1 MDWRMRLF
9 SYLFAI
15 LFGVLIAQFR
25 FSGDEP
31 PESPRVIPPT
41 APTEVIELR
50 ARLLSE
56 QALRRQLE
64 SRIARLQAEKPPV
77 SSDNSA
83 DDNSPD
89 AAPSEVEDEVEVA
102 TDSADEAPVNNDPPA
117 EPTAT
122 EPTATESQAPPL
134 TFAELLVSGSYSQ
147 IFQGIIDQVSL
158 GEVEPAIQD
167 LQKLEEAL
175 AALPDSGPFAG
186 LEPIAEGVM
195 SYWVPQVMASC
206 KGAGEEWL
214 RLFIRA
220 REMEWQGVE
229 RGPLLDLFSVDEF
242 LALAVYSIETVN
254 ESAEKLLLD
263 HMTESFVSKGY
274 LSDQELAALSLLP
287 GEAVVGFLEQVWK
300 DSSANRYSVLAAL
313 TQSSHPSAEALLRRI
328 LPQLEDLKLRS
339 ALEIWLNR

>member
-9 SYLFAI
+9 SYLFAVF
-15 LFGVLIAQFR
+15 FGVLLAQFR
-25 FSGDEP
+25 FSGDDP
-31 PESPRVIPPT
+31 PVSPRIVPEG
-41 APTEVIELR
+41 APAEVIELR
-50 ARLLSE
+50 ARLQSE

-64 SRIARLQAEKPPV
+64 GRIARLQAEKPPV
-77 SSDNSA
+77 ANG
-83 DDNSPD
+83 NSPD
-89 AAPSEVEDEVEVA
+89 AAPTEVEVV
-102 TDSADEAPVNNDPPA
+102 TDSADEAPASNDPSA
-117 EPTAT
+117 DTTAK
-122 EPTATESQAPPL
+122 ESQTPPL
-134 TFAELLVSGSYSQ
+134 TYAELLASGNFSS
-147 IFQGIIDQVSL
+147 IFQAIIDQVSR

-167 LQKLEEAL
+167 LQRLEAAL
-175 AALPDSGPFAG
+175 ALLPDGGPFAG
-186 LEPIAEGVM
+186 LEPIADGAM

-242 LALAVYSIETVN
+242 LALAVYSIDTVN
-254 ESAEKLLLD
+254 ESVEKLLLD

-287 GEAVVGFLEQVWK
+287 GEAVVEFLEQIWR
-300 DSSANRYSVLAAL
+300 DSSANRDSVLAAL
-313 TQSSHPSAEALLRRI
+313 TQSPHPSAKALLRGI

>member
-9 SYLFAI
+9 SYLFAVF
-15 LFGVLIAQFR
+15 FGVLLAQFR
-25 FSGDEP
+25 FSGDDP
-31 PESPRVIPPT
+31 PVSPRIVPEG
-41 APTEVIELR
+41 APAEVIELR
-50 ARLLSE
+50 ARLQSE

-64 SRIARLQAEKPPV
+64 GRIARLQAEKPPV
-77 SSDNSA
+77 ANG
-83 DDNSPD
+83 NSPD
-89 AAPSEVEDEVEVA
+89 PAPTEVEVV
-102 TDSADEAPVNNDPPA
+102 TDSADEAPASNDPSA
-117 EPTAT
+117 DTTAK
-122 EPTATESQAPPL
+122 ESQTPPL
-134 TFAELLVSGSYSQ
+134 TYAELLASGNFSS
-147 IFQGIIDQVSL
+147 IFQAIIDQVSR

-167 LQKLEEAL
+167 LQRLEAAL
-175 AALPDSGPFAG
+175 ALLPDGGPFAG
-186 LEPIAEGVM
+186 LEPIADGAM

-242 LALAVYSIETVN
+242 LALAVYSIDTVN
-254 ESAEKLLLD
+254 ESVEKLLLD

-287 GEAVVGFLEQVWK
+287 GEAVVEFLEQIWR
-300 DSSANRYSVLAAL
+300 DSSANRDSVLAAL
-313 TQSSHPSAEALLRRI
+313 TQSPHPSAKALLRGI

>member
-9 SYLFAI
+9 SYLFAVF
-15 LFGVLIAQFR
+15 FGVLLAQFR

-31 PESPRVIPPT
+31 PASPRIVPEG
-41 APTEVIELR
+41 APAEVIELR
-50 ARLLSE
+50 ARLQSE

-77 SSDNSA
+77 ANDSSPVSA
-83 DDNSPD
+83 PT
-89 AAPSEVEDEVEVA
+89 EVEVV

-117 EPTAT
+117 DT
-122 EPTATESQAPPL
+122 TATESQTPPL
-134 TFAELLVSGSYSQ
+134 TFTELLVSGSYSQ
-147 IFQGIIDQVSL
+147 IFQAIIDQVSL
-158 GEVEPAIQD
+158 GEVDPAIQD
-167 LQKLEEAL
+167 LQKLEAAL
-175 AALPDSGPFAG
+175 AALPDDGPFAG
-186 LEPIAEGVM
+186 LQPIAEGVM

-300 DSSANRYSVLAAL
+300 DSSANRDSVLAAL

>member
-9 SYLFAI
+9 SYLFAVF
-15 LFGVLIAQFR
+15 FGVLLAQFR
-25 FSGDEP
+25 FSGDDP
-31 PESPRVIPPT
+31 PVSPRIVPEG
-41 APTEVIELR
+41 APAEVIELR
-50 ARLLSE
+50 ARLQSE

-77 SSDNSA
+77 ANG
-83 DDNSPD
+83 NSPD
-89 AAPSEVEDEVEVA
+89 AAPTEVEVV
-102 TDSADEAPVNNDPPA
+102 TDSADEAPASNDPSA
-117 EPTAT
+117 DTTAK
-122 EPTATESQAPPL
+122 ESQAPPL
-134 TFAELLVSGSYSQ
+134 TYAELLASGNFSS
-147 IFQGIIDQVSL
+147 IFQAIIDQVSR

-167 LQKLEEAL
+167 LQRLEAAL
-175 AALPDSGPFAG
+175 ALLPDGGPFAG
-186 LEPIAEGVM
+186 LEPIADGAM

-242 LALAVYSIETVN
+242 LALAVYSIDTVN
-254 ESAEKLLLD
+254 ESVEKLLLD

-287 GEAVVGFLEQVWK
+287 GEAVVEFLEQIWR
-300 DSSANRYSVLAAL
+300 DSSANRDSVLAAL
-313 TQSSHPSAEALLRRI
+313 TQSPHPSAKALLRGI

>member
-9 SYLFAI
+9 SYLFAVF
-15 LFGVLIAQFR
+15 FGVLLAQFR
-25 FSGDEP
+25 FSGDDP
-31 PESPRVIPPT
+31 PVSPRIVPEG
-41 APTEVIELR
+41 APAEVIELR
-50 ARLLSE
+50 ARLQSE

-64 SRIARLQAEKPPV
+64 GRIARLQAEKPPV
-77 SSDNSA
+77 ANG
-83 DDNSPD
+83 NSPD
-89 AAPSEVEDEVEVA
+89 AAPTDVEVV
-102 TDSADEAPVNNDPPA
+102 TDSADEAPASNDPSA
-117 EPTAT
+117 DTTAK
-122 EPTATESQAPPL
+122 ESQTPPL
-134 TFAELLVSGSYSQ
+134 TYAELLASGNFSS
-147 IFQGIIDQVSL
+147 IFQAIIDQVSR

-167 LQKLEEAL
+167 LQRLEAAL
-175 AALPDSGPFAG
+175 ALLPDGGPFAG
-186 LEPIAEGVM
+186 LEPIADGAM

-242 LALAVYSIETVN
+242 LALAVYSIDTVN
-254 ESAEKLLLD
+254 ESVEKLLLD

-287 GEAVVGFLEQVWK
+287 GEAVVEFLEQIWR
-300 DSSANRYSVLAAL
+300 DSSANRDSVLAAL
-313 TQSSHPSAEALLRRI
+313 TQSPHPSAKALLRGI

>member
-41 APTEVIELR
+41 APAEVIELR

-89 AAPSEVEDEVEVA
+89 AAPSEVEGEVEVA
-102 TDSADEAPVNNDPPA
+102 TDSADEAPVNIDPPV
-117 EPTAT
+117 

-147 IFQGIIDQVSL
+147 VFQAIIDQVSR

-167 LQKLEEAL
+167 LQKLEAAL

-220 REMEWQGVE
+220 REMEWQAVE
-229 RGPLLDLFSVDEF
+229 RGPLLDLFSVDEL
-242 LALAVYSIETVN
+242 LALAVYSIESVN

-300 DSSANRYSVLAAL
+300 DSSANRDSVLAAL

-339 ALEIWLNR
+339 ALKIWLNR

>member
-9 SYLFAI
+9 SYLFAV
-15 LFGVLIAQFR
+15 LFGVLLAQFR

-31 PESPRVIPPT
+31 PASPRIVPEG
-41 APTEVIELR
+41 APAEVIELR
-50 ARLLSE
+50 ARLQSE

-77 SSDNSA
+77 TNNNSA
-83 DDNSPD
+83 DDNSSD
-89 AAPSEVEDEVEVA
+89 AAPTEVV

-117 EPTAT
+117 GT
-122 EPTATESQAPPL
+122 TATESQTPPL
-134 TFAELLVSGSYSQ
+134 AYAELLASGSFSQ
-147 IFQGIIDQVSL
+147 IFQAIIDQVSR
-158 GEVEPAIQD
+158 GEVESAIQD
-167 LQKLEEAL
+167 LQNLEAAL
-175 AALPDSGPFAG
+175 AALPDEGPFAG

-214 RLFIRA
+214 RLFIQA

-287 GEAVVGFLEQVWK
+287 GEAVVEFLEQIWK
-300 DSSANRYSVLAAL
+300 DSSANRDSVLAAL
-313 TQSSHPSAEALLRRI
+313 TQSSHPSARALLRRI

>member
-9 SYLFAI
+9 SYLFAVF
-15 LFGVLIAQFR
+15 FGVLLAQFR

-31 PESPRVIPPT
+31 PASPRIVPEG
-41 APTEVIELR
+41 APAEVIELR
-50 ARLLSE
+50 ARLQSE

-77 SSDNSA
+77 ASDNSA

-102 TDSADEAPVNNDPPA
+102 TDSADETPVNIGSPA
-117 EPTAT
+117 DT
-122 EPTATESQAPPL
+122 TATESQTPPL

-147 IFQGIIDQVSL
+147 IFQAIIDQVSL
-158 GEVEPAIQD
+158 GEVDPAIQD
-167 LQKLEEAL
+167 LQKLEAAL
-175 AALPDSGPFAG
+175 AALPDDGPFAG
-186 LEPIAEGVM
+186 LQPIAEGVM

-287 GEAVVGFLEQVWK
+287 GEAVVEFLEQVWK
-300 DSSANRYSVLAAL
+300 DSSANRDSVLAAL
-313 TQSSHPSAEALLRRI
+313 TQSSHPSARALLRRI

>member
-9 SYLFAI
+9 SYLFAVF
-15 LFGVLIAQFR
+15 FGVLLAQFL

-31 PESPRVIPPT
+31 PASPRI
-41 APTEVIELR
+41 APEGAPSEVIELR
-50 ARLLSE
+50 ARLQSE

-77 SSDNSA
+77 A
-83 DDNSPD
+83 HGNSPD
-89 AAPSEVEDEVEVA
+89 PAPTEVEVV
-102 TDSADEAPVNNDPPA
+102 TDSADEVPVSNDPSA
-117 EPTAT
+117 DT
-122 EPTATESQAPPL
+122 TATESQTPPL
-134 TFAELLVSGSYSQ
+134 TYAELLTSGNFSS
-147 IFQGIIDQVSL
+147 IFQAIIDQVSR

-167 LQKLEEAL
+167 LQRLEAAL
-175 AALPDSGPFAG
+175 ASLPDGGPFAG

-300 DSSANRYSVLAAL
+300 DSSANRDSVLAAL
-313 TQSSHPSAEALLRRI
+313 TQAPHPSARAFLRGI

>member
-9 SYLFAI
+9 SYLFAVF
-15 LFGVLIAQFR
+15 FGVLLAQFR

-31 PESPRVIPPT
+31 PASPRVVPEE
-41 APTEVIELR
+41 APAEVIELR
-50 ARLLSE
+50 ARLQSE

-77 SSDNSA
+77 ANS
-83 DDNSPD
+83 NPPD
-89 AAPSEVEDEVEVA
+89 PAPTEAEVVI
-102 TDSADEAPVNNDPPA
+102 DSADEAPVSNDPSA
-117 EPTAT
+117 DTTA
-122 EPTATESQAPPL
+122 PESQTPL
-134 TFAELLVSGSYSQ
+134 LTYAELLVSGNFSA
-147 IFQGIIDQVSL
+147 IFQAIIDQVSR

-167 LQKLEEAL
+167 LQKLEDAL
-175 AALPDSGPFAG
+175 AALPDAGPFAG
-186 LEPIAEGVM
+186 LEPISEGVM

-254 ESAEKLLLD
+254 ESSEKLLLD

-287 GEAVVGFLEQVWK
+287 GEAVVGFLEQIWK
-300 DSSANRYSVLAAL
+300 DSSANRDSVLAAL
-313 TQSSHPSAEALLRRI
+313 TQSPHPSAKALLRRI

>member
-9 SYLFAI
+9 SYLFAVF
-15 LFGVLIAQFR
+15 FGVLLAQFR

-31 PESPRVIPPT
+31 PASPRIVPEG
-41 APTEVIELR
+41 APAEVIELR
-50 ARLLSE
+50 ARLQSE

-77 SSDNSA
+77 ANDSFPVSA
-83 DDNSPD
+83 PT
-89 AAPSEVEDEVEVA
+89 EVEVV

-117 EPTAT
+117 DT
-122 EPTATESQAPPL
+122 TATESQTPPL

-147 IFQGIIDQVSL
+147 IFQAIIDQVSL
-158 GEVEPAIQD
+158 GEVDPAIQD
-167 LQKLEEAL
+167 LQKLEAAL
-175 AALPDSGPFAG
+175 AALPDDGPFAG
-186 LEPIAEGVM
+186 LQPIAEGVM

-287 GEAVVGFLEQVWK
+287 GEAVVEFLEQVWK
-300 DSSANRYSVLAAL
+300 DSSANRDSVLAAL

-339 ALEIWLNR
+339 ALKIWLNR

>member
-9 SYLFAI
+9 SYLFAVF
-15 LFGVLIAQFR
+15 FGVLLAQFR

-31 PESPRVIPPT
+31 PASPRIVPEG
-41 APTEVIELR
+41 APAEVIELR
-50 ARLLSE
+50 ARLQSE

-77 SSDNSA
+77 ANDSSPVSA
-83 DDNSPD
+83 ST
-89 AAPSEVEDEVEVA
+89 EVEVV
-102 TDSADEAPVNNDPPA
+102 TDSADEALVNNDPPA
-117 EPTAT
+117 DT
-122 EPTATESQAPPL
+122 TATESQTPPL

-147 IFQGIIDQVSL
+147 IFQAIIDQVSL
-158 GEVEPAIQD
+158 GEVDPAIQD
-167 LQKLEEAL
+167 LQKLEAAL
-175 AALPDSGPFAG
+175 AALPDDGPFAG
-186 LEPIAEGVM
+186 LQPIAEGVM

-287 GEAVVGFLEQVWK
+287 GEAVVEFLEQVWK
-300 DSSANRYSVLAAL
+300 DSSANRDSVLAAL
-313 TQSSHPSAEALLRRI
+313 TQSSHPSARALLRRI

>member
-25 FSGDEP
+25 FSGDDS
-31 PESPRVIPPT
+31 PESPRI
-41 APTEVIELR
+41 APEGAPAEVIELR
-50 ARLLSE
+50 ARLQSE

-77 SSDNSA
+77 TNNNSA

-89 AAPSEVEDEVEVA
+89 VAPAEVE
-102 TDSADEAPVNNDPPA
+102 TNFADEAPVNNDPPA

-122 EPTATESQAPPL
+122 ESETPPL

-147 IFQGIIDQVSL
+147 IFQGIIDQVSR
-158 GEVEPAIQD
+158 GEVDPAIQD
-167 LQKLEEAL
+167 LQKLEAAL
-175 AALPDSGPFAG
+175 AALPDDGPFAG

-214 RLFIRA
+214 SLFIRA

-287 GEAVVGFLEQVWK
+287 GEEVVGFLEQVWK
-300 DSSANRYSVLAAL
+300 DSSANRDSVLAAL